1 MKLKK
6 MSFKNFKSYSNI
18 MTEISFGDTSSLNL
32 IVGENGTGKTS
43 IAECATYLLYGKLE
57 NFTAADIPN
66 RINKAFYGKI
76 ELDCDG
82 HEVIIERGLNPGLFK
97 VQIDG
102 DVVDTAGKSNV
113 QTMLEDSYYKIPYS
127 VFHNILVLEV
137 DEVKTLLSMS
147 AADKRN
153 IIDKIC
159 GFTIYNK
166 YKEFAKADM
175 KTIDEKINANLAS
188 IRTIGSNLLQYERQ
202 IEEIKNNEVSQ
213 EELEEI
219 LAKINESKELKAKN
233 DAMLNRL
240 RSAGD
245 QLRNANYKNVSD
257 INILK
262 NHIQEIDKKIAFID
276 KGKCPTCGSSLE
288 TEDFQNMRE
297 KLVAKKE
304 ELNERIRQIQVI
316 IDGVKP
322 KLTKLSDKERE
333 IMLDNNKIPLADLQ
347 SDYKYKKT
355 LKERGTT
362 AIEGLREKL
371 LEDLQVLKEEKDLL
385 DKEKNLMDFLT
396 TMFSDNGGIKRYISN
411 KYIPIINTLM
421 TEMIQYMGLN
431 YTITFDNNFDA
442 EIVQNGMKI
451 KYHTL
456 SKGQKARVDFA
467 TIISFVKF
475 LKLQFGELNLL
486 FLDELFS
493 HVDINGM
500 NDMIDILKN
509 LSNDMNLNI
518 YLIHHAPLE
527 NVMFDRVLQTKMTDG
542 FSRIEYLEKE

>member
-18 MTEISFGDTSSLNL
+18 MTEISFGDNSSLNL

-102 DVVDTAGKSNV
+102 EVVDTAGKSNV

-240 RSAGD
+240 RQASD

-304 ELNERIRQIQVI
+304 ELNERIRQIQTI

-542 FSRIEYLEKE
+542 FSRIECLEKE

>member
-1 MKLKK
+1 

-18 MTEISFGDTSSLNL
+18 MTEITFGDTSSLNL

-102 DVVDTAGKSNV
+102 EVVDTAGKSNV

>member
-1 MKLKK
+1 

-102 DVVDTAGKSNV
+102 EVVDTAGKSNV

-304 ELNERIRQIQVI
+304 ELNERIRQIQTI

>member
-102 DVVDTAGKSNV
+102 EVVDTAGKSNV

-304 ELNERIRQIQVI
+304 ELNERIRQIQTI

-333 IMLDNNKIPLADLQ
+333 IMMDNNKIPLADLQ

-527 NVMFDRVLQTKMTDG
+527 NVLFDRVLQTKMTDG

>member
-1 MKLKK
+1 MKLKN
-6 MSFKNFKSYSNI
+6 MSFRNFKSYSNI
-18 MTEISFGDTSSLNL
+18 LTEISFEDTSSLNR
-32 IVGENGTGKTS
+32 IIGENGTGKTS

-66 RINKAFYGKI
+66 RINKSFYGKI
-76 ELDCDG
+76 EVDCDG
-82 HEVIIERGLNPGLFK
+82 HLVIIERGLNPGLFK
-97 VQIDG
+97 VTID
-102 DVVDTAGKSNV
+102 DEVIDTAGKSNV
-113 QTMLEDSYYKIPYS
+113 QSMLEDSYFKIPYS

-137 DEVKTLLSMS
+137 DEVKSLLSMS
-147 AADKRN
+147 PSDKRN

-166 YKEFAKADM
+166 YKEFTKSDM
-175 KTIDEKINANLAS
+175 KSIEEKLNANTAS
-188 IRTIGSNLLQYERQ
+188 IRTIGANLVQYERQ

>member
-6 MSFKNFKSYSNI
+6 MSFRNFKSYSNVL
-18 MTEISFGDTSSLNL
+18 TEISFGDTSSLNL

-57 NFTAADIPN
+57 NFTSADIPN

-76 ELDCDG
+76 ELDCDK

-102 DVVDTAGKSNV
+102 EVIDTAGKLNV
-113 QTMLEDSYYKIPYS
+113 QSMLEENYFKIPYS

-166 YKEFAKADM
+166 YKEFAKVDM
-175 KTIDEKINANLAS
+175 KSIEDKLNANTAS
-188 IRTIGSNLLQYERQ
+188 IKTIGSNLIQYERQ
-202 IEEIKNNEVSQ
+202 IEEIKNNSVSQ
-213 EELEEI
+213 EELDDI
-219 LAKINESKELKAKN
+219 LQKINESKELKARN
-233 DAMLNRL
+233 DELL
-240 RSAGD
+240 RKLRVAGD
-245 QLRNANYKNVSD
+245 QIKNINYQKSSD
-257 INILK
+257 YNIIK
-262 NHIQEIDKKIAFID
+262 SRVQEIDKKITFID

-288 TEDFQNMRE
+288 TEDFMNMRE
-297 KLVAKKE
+297 ELVKKK
-304 ELNERIRQIQVI
+304 NEYLTQMEQIKEIV
-316 IDGVKP
+316 DGIKP
-322 KLTKLSDKERE
+322 KLVKLDTKEKEIRFE
-333 IMLDNNKIPLADLQ
+333 NNKIPLADLQ

-355 LKERGTT
+355 IKERGTT
-362 AIEGLREKL
+362 AIETLREQL
-371 LEDLQVLKEEKDLL
+371 MNDLAVLKEERELL
-385 DKEKNLMDFLT
+385 EKEKATMEFLN
-396 TMFSDNGGIKRYISN
+396 TMFSDGGIKRYISN
-411 KYIPIINTLM
+411 KYVPIINDLM
-421 TEMIQYMGLN
+421 KNMLNYMDLN

-442 EIVQNGMKI
+442 KIVKNGMTI
-451 KYHTL
+451 KYATL

-467 TIISFVKF
+467 TIISFVRF

-493 HVDINGM
+493 HVDTNGM

-509 LSNDMNLNI
+509 LSSDMKLNI
-518 YLIHHAPLE
+518 YLIHHAQLE
-527 NVMFDRVLQTKMTDG
+527 NAKFDKVIQTKMIDE
-542 FSRIEYLEKE
+542 FSRIEYL